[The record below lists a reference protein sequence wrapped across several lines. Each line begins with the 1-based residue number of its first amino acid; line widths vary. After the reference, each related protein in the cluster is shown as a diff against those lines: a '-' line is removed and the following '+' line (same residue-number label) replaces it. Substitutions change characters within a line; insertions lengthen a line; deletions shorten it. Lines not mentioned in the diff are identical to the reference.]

1 AAGEGAPSA
10 THGSPAGS
18 PAGAPDS
25 HGATPGAFGPEI
37 EFHHTFPAPGRY
49 KVWGQFQTSAGEVVT
64 ADFVLYATE
73 PD

>member
-1 AAGEGAPSA
+1 MSTPPQAQ
-10 THGSPAGS
+10 
-18 PAGAPDS
+18 APDRPLD
-25 HGATPGAFGPEI
+25 T
-37 EFHHTFPAPGRY
+37 APGRY